1 MEKYLKIKGRKLKLM
16 NNKEKT
22 AKILFDL
29 KAVKINVKE
38 PFTFSSGIKSPIY
51 CDNRVILGYPEAR
64 DEIVQ
69 GFLSIIDAQ
78 NTDVIAGVATAGISW
93 AAFIAEKLGKP
104 MAYVRS
110 KPKGHG
116 VGRQIEGAET
126 AGKRVAVIEDLIST
140 GGSSINAA
148 EVLRN
153 SGAESVEVKAIFSY
167 NFKSA
172 FENFEKINCKWD
184 TISDFDI
191 LIELLKN
198 EKYLNETEAKTALE
212 WNKNPESWGK

>member
-1 MEKYLKIKGRKLKLM
+1 M
-16 NNKEKT
+16 NKKEQT

-64 DEIVQ
+64 EQIVQ
-69 GFLSIIDAQ
+69 GFLDIIDTE
-78 NTDVIAGVATAGISW
+78 NIDVIAGVATAGISW

>member
-1 MEKYLKIKGRKLKLM
+1 M
-16 NNKEKT
+16 NSKEQT

-29 KAVKINVKE
+29 KAVKINVKD

-64 DEIVQ
+64 EQIVQ
-69 GFLSIIDAQ
+69 GFLSIIDAE

-148 EVLRN
+148 EVLRK

-172 FENFEKINCKWD
+172 FENFEKISCKWD
-184 TISDFDI
+184 TISNFDI

-198 EKYLNETEAKTALE
+198 EKYLSEAEAKTALE
-212 WNKNPESWGK
+212 WNKNPENWGK

>member
-1 MEKYLKIKGRKLKLM
+1 M
-16 NNKEKT
+16 NSKEQT

-64 DEIVQ
+64 EQIVQ
-69 GFLSIIDAQ
+69 GFLDIIDTE

>member
-1 MEKYLKIKGRKLKLM
+1 M
-16 NNKEKT
+16 NKKEQT

-64 DEIVQ
+64 EQIVQ
-69 GFLSIIDAQ
+69 GFLDIIDTE

-167 NFKSA
+167 NFKRA

>member
-1 MEKYLKIKGRKLKLM
+1 M
-16 NNKEKT
+16 NKKEQT

-64 DEIVQ
+64 EQIEQ
-69 GFLSIIDAQ
+69 GFLDIIDTE

>member
-1 MEKYLKIKGRKLKLM
+1 M
-16 NNKEKT
+16 NNKELT

-64 DEIVQ
+64 EQIVKS
-69 GFLSIIDAQ
+69 FLEIIDAQ

-116 VGRQIEGAET
+116 VGKQIEGAET
-126 AGKRVAVIEDLIST
+126 GGKRVAIIEDLIST

-172 FENFEKINCKWD
+172 YENFDKINCKWD
-184 TISDFDI
+184 TISNFDI
-191 LIELLKN
+191 LIGLLKN
-198 EKYLNETEAKTALE
+198 EKYLTNEEADTALT
-212 WNKNPESWGK
+212 WNKDPENWGK

>member
-1 MEKYLKIKGRKLKLM
+1 M
-16 NNKEKT
+16 NKKEQT

-64 DEIVQ
+64 EQIVQ
-69 GFLSIIDAQ
+69 GFLDIIDTE

-126 AGKRVAVIEDLIST
+126 AGKKVAVIEDLIST

-172 FENFEKINCKWD
+172 FENFEKINCKWA

>member
-1 MEKYLKIKGRKLKLM
+1 M

-64 DEIVQ
+64 DGIVQ
-69 GFLSIIDAQ
+69 GFLSIIDAE

-116 VGRQIEGAET
+116 VGRQIEGAEI
-126 AGKRVAVIEDLIST
+126 AGKRVAIIEDLIST

-148 EVLRN
+148 EVLRK

-172 FENFEKINCKWD
+172 YENFDKINCKWD
-184 TISDFDI
+184 TISNFDI

-198 EKYLNETEAKTALE
+198 EKYLSEGEAETALE

>member
-1 MEKYLKIKGRKLKLM
+1 M
-16 NNKEKT
+16 NNKEQT

-64 DEIVQ
+64 EQIVQ
-69 GFLSIIDAQ
+69 GFLEIIDAD

-198 EKYLNETEAKTALE
+198 EKYLSETEAKTALE

>member
-1 MEKYLKIKGRKLKLM
+1 M
-16 NNKEKT
+16 NKKEQT

-64 DEIVQ
+64 EQIVQ
-69 GFLSIIDAQ
+69 GFLDIIDTE

-184 TISDFDI
+184 IISDFDI

-198 EKYLNETEAKTALE
+198 EKYLSETEAKTALE
-212 WNKNPESWGK
+212 WNKNPESWEK

>member
-1 MEKYLKIKGRKLKLM
+1 M
-16 NNKEKT
+16 NKKEQT

-64 DEIVQ
+64 EQIVQ
-69 GFLSIIDAQ
+69 GFLDIIDTE

-153 SGAESVEVKAIFSY
+153 SGADSVEVKAIFSY

-184 TISDFDI
+184 IISDFDI

>member
-1 MEKYLKIKGRKLKLM
+1 M
-16 NNKEKT
+16 NKKEQT

-64 DEIVQ
+64 EQIVQ
-69 GFLSIIDAQ
+69 GFLDIIDTE

>member
-1 MEKYLKIKGRKLKLM
+1 M
-16 NNKEKT
+16 NKKEQT

-64 DEIVQ
+64 EQIVQ
-69 GFLSIIDAQ
+69 GFLDIIDTE

-153 SGAESVEVKAIFSY
+153 SGADSVEVKAIFSY

-191 LIELLKN
+191 LIKLLKN

>member
-1 MEKYLKIKGRKLKLM
+1 M
-16 NNKEKT
+16 NSKEQT

-29 KAVKINVKE
+29 KAVKINVKD

-64 DEIVQ
+64 EQIVQ
-69 GFLSIIDAQ
+69 GFLSIIDAE

>member
-1 MEKYLKIKGRKLKLM
+1 M
-16 NNKEKT
+16 
-22 AKILFDL
+22 
-29 KAVKINVKE
+29 KINVKE

-64 DEIVQ
+64 EQIVQ
-69 GFLSIIDAQ
+69 GFLDIIDTE

>member
-1 MEKYLKIKGRKLKLM
+1 M
-16 NNKEKT
+16 NKKEQT

-64 DEIVQ
+64 EQIVQ
-69 GFLSIIDAQ
+69 GFLDIIDTE
-78 NTDVIAGVATAGISW
+78 NIDVIAGVATAGISW

-153 SGAESVEVKAIFSY
+153 SGADSVEVKAIFSY

>member
-1 MEKYLKIKGRKLKLM
+1 M
-16 NNKEKT
+16 NKKEQT

-64 DEIVQ
+64 EQIVQ
-69 GFLSIIDAQ
+69 GFLEIIDAD

>member
-1 MEKYLKIKGRKLKLM
+1 M
-16 NNKEKT
+16 NKKEQT

-64 DEIVQ
+64 EQIVQ
-69 GFLSIIDAQ
+69 GFLDIIDTE

-126 AGKRVAVIEDLIST
+126 AGKKVAVIEDLIST

-184 TISDFDI
+184 IISDFDI

>member
-1 MEKYLKIKGRKLKLM
+1 M
-16 NNKEKT
+16 NKKEQT

-64 DEIVQ
+64 EQIVQ
-69 GFLSIIDAQ
+69 GFLDIIDTE

-153 SGAESVEVKAIFSY
+153 SGADSVEVKAIFSY

-172 FENFEKINCKWD
+172 FENFEKINCKWA

>member
-1 MEKYLKIKGRKLKLM
+1 M
-16 NNKEKT
+16 NKKEQT

-64 DEIVQ
+64 EQIVQ
-69 GFLSIIDAQ
+69 GFLDIIDTE

-184 TISDFDI
+184 IISDFDI

>member
-1 MEKYLKIKGRKLKLM
+1 M
-16 NNKEKT
+16 NKKEQT

-51 CDNRVILGYPEAR
+51 CDNRVILGYLEAR
-64 DEIVQ
+64 EQIVQ
-69 GFLSIIDAQ
+69 GFLDIIDTE

-172 FENFEKINCKWD
+172 FENFEKINCKWA

>member
-1 MEKYLKIKGRKLKLM
+1 M
-16 NNKEKT
+16 
-22 AKILFDL
+22 
-29 KAVKINVKE
+29 KINVKE

-64 DEIVQ
+64 EQIVQ
-69 GFLSIIDAQ
+69 GFLDIIDTE

-93 AAFIAEKLGKP
+93 AAFIAKKLGKP

-126 AGKRVAVIEDLIST
+126 VGKRIAVIEDLIST

-153 SGAESVEVKAIFSY
+153 SGADSVEVKAIFSY

-184 TISDFDI
+184 IISDFDI

>member
-1 MEKYLKIKGRKLKLM
+1 M
-16 NNKEKT
+16 NKKEQT

-64 DEIVQ
+64 EQIVQ
-69 GFLSIIDAQ
+69 GFLDIIDTE

-110 KPKGHG
+110 KHKGHG

-153 SGAESVEVKAIFSY
+153 SGADSVEVKAIFSY

>member
-1 MEKYLKIKGRKLKLM
+1 M
-16 NNKEKT
+16 NSKEQT

-64 DEIVQ
+64 EQIVQ
-69 GFLSIIDAQ
+69 GFLDIIDTE

-198 EKYLNETEAKTALE
+198 EKYLSETEAKTALE

>member
-1 MEKYLKIKGRKLKLM
+1 M
-16 NNKEKT
+16 NNKEQT

-64 DEIVQ
+64 EKIVQ
-69 GFLSIIDAQ
+69 GFLSIIDAD

-198 EKYLNETEAKTALE
+198 EKYLSETEAKTALE

>member
-1 MEKYLKIKGRKLKLM
+1 
-16 NNKEKT
+16 
-22 AKILFDL
+22 
-29 KAVKINVKE
+29 
-38 PFTFSSGIKSPIY
+38 
-51 CDNRVILGYPEAR
+51 
-64 DEIVQ
+64 
-69 GFLSIIDAQ
+69 
-78 NTDVIAGVATAGISW
+78 
-93 AAFIAEKLGKP
+93 

-184 TISDFDI
+184 KISDFDI
-191 LIELLKN
+191 LKKQKKN